1 MSEVHDNP
9 LSVHMGRDRMVC
21 ELERRVYWPNMR
33 KHVTAWIQACV
44 PCQRNKIDRRKPQGL
59 LGILMPWDK
68 ERKTQK
74 LRARFY
80 GPFEILEQLGPV
92 SYRLKIPKESKIHDV
107 FHVALFNEAS
117 QGF

>member
-1 MSEVHDNP
+1 MVKSREFQKRQFDKRHREQSVLLEPGSYAYLSSE
-9 LSVHMGRDRMVC
+9 
-21 ELERRVYWPNMR
+21 
-33 KHVTAWIQACV
+33 
-44 PCQRNKIDRRKPQGL
+44 
-59 LGILMPWDK
+59 GILMPWDK

-107 FHVALFNEAS
+107 FHVALLKPAKDLRDMLMS
-117 QGF
+117 TRGRRIRS